1 MNNPQK
7 PRNIYNPETTE
18 LHLKIIELK
27 IKEIEKQEY
36 PIIPEDVKD
45 SLQVLK
51 DTLDDLFREIYPHR

>member
-1 MNNPQK
+1 MNNPQE

-18 LHLKIIELK
+18 LHLKAIELK
-27 IKEIEKQEY
+27 VKEIEKQEY
-36 PIIPEDVKD
+36 IPEDVKD